1 MADQWEAYWILVG
14 LLNKENRKAVIM
26 IMKALLKSQK

>member
-14 LLNKENRKAVIM
+14 LLNEENRKAVKFM
-26 IMKALLKSQK
+26 RALLKDQKR

>member
-14 LLNKENRKAVIM
+14 LLNEENRRVVIKFM
-26 IMKALLKSQK
+26 RALLKDQK